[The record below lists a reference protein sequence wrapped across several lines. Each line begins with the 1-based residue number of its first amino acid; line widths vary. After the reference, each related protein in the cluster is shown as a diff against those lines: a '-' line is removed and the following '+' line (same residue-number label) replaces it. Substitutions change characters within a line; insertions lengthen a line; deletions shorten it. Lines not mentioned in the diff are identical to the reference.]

1 MISIIVYDCSIFLD
15 KSTFCDT
22 TLFDVVQDDIAIQNK
37 NKSVIVALFMTLI
50 FWFDMQIIHF
60 SS

>member
-1 MISIIVYDCSIFLD
+1 MIVAYSYLD

-22 TLFDVVQDDIAIQNK
+22 TLFDVVQDDIAMHNK
-37 NKSVIVALFMTLI
+37 NKSVIVVLLMTLI
-50 FWFDMQIIHF
+50 FRFDMQIIHF